1 MDKSLATNLIALLI
15 VVIGLFLEGTL
26 ADYVLNT
33 GLFALSGGITNW
45 LAIHMLFERVPG
57 FYGSG
62 VIPARFEEFKDGIR
76 MLVMQQFFNAENLEG
91 FFSKLAT
98 KGPDENQTSTLESII
113 DKVDLNA
120 AFDTLVDVIM
130 KSSFAGML
138 SMFGGPKALDGLREP
153 FVARIRDF
161 LLRVGEDPE
170 ILAQFR
176 RDSTASLLGKVEQ
189 IVDARLDELTPQLV
203 KEIIQQMIKKH
214 LGWLVVWGGVIGG
227 LIGLLA
233 TAALVSWP

>member
-15 VVIGLFLEGTL
+15 VIAGYFIPGDSGELI
-26 ADYVLNT
+26 LNT

-62 VIPARFEEFKDGIR
+62 VIPARFEEFKAGIR
-76 MLVMQQFFNAENLEG
+76 ILVMDQFFNADNLES
-91 FFSKLAT
+91 FFSKISAS
-98 KGPDENQTSTLESII
+98 GPDGEQESTLEKII
-113 DKVDLNA
+113 GNVDLDA
-120 AFDTLVDVIM
+120 AFDSLVDVIM
-130 KSSFAGML
+130 NSSFASML
-138 SMFGGPKALDGLREP
+138 SMLGGARKLDSLRDP
-153 FVARIRDF
+153 FIAKMREF
-161 LLRVGEDPE
+161 LLQVGEDPE

-176 RDSTASLLGKVEQ
+176 RDSTATLLARVEQ
-189 IVDARLDELTPQLV
+189 IVDQRLDELTPQLV

-233 TAALVSWP
+233 ALVLS

>member
-15 VVIGLFLEGTL
+15 VIAGYFIPGDSGELI
-26 ADYVLNT
+26 LNT

-62 VIPARFEEFKDGIR
+62 VIPARFEEFKAGIR
-76 MLVMQQFFNAENLEG
+76 ILVMDQFFNADNLES
-91 FFSKLAT
+91 FFSKISAS
-98 KGPDENQTSTLESII
+98 GPDGEQESILEKI
-113 DKVDLNA
+113 IGNVDLDA
-120 AFDTLVDVIM
+120 AFDSLVDVIM
-130 KSSFAGML
+130 NSSFASML
-138 SMFGGPKALDGLREP
+138 SMLGGARKLDSLRDP
-153 FVARIRDF
+153 FIAKMREF
-161 LLRVGEDPE
+161 LLQVGEDPE

-176 RDSTASLLGKVEQ
+176 RDSTATLLARVEQ
-189 IVDARLDELTPQLV
+189 IVDQRLDELTPQLV

-233 TAALVSWP
+233 ALVLS